1 MDSQATILQILD
13 FARWAPSGDNTQPWR
28 FEILSA
34 SHAVVHGFDT
44 RHHCVYDLD
53 GHPSQI
59 AIGALVETAAI
70 AASHH
75 QLRLQVQRRAESPE
89 ERPVFDLLFAKDPS
103 ITADPLLGSVRTRS
117 VQRRPMKTLP
127 LTAQQQQ
134 ALAAA
139 VGPNYTVTWIERTSE
154 RLRVAKLLFHSAKI
168 RLTMPEAYR
177 VHKDII
183 EWNAQF
189 STDRVPDQA
198 LGTDP
203 MTTRLMRFVMQDWR
217 RVERFNRFLAGTW
230 APRIQLDF
238 IPGIACAAH
247 FLLKAR
253 SPARTLDDYVAAGR
267 ATQRFWLTAT
277 HLGLQ
282 LQPEI
287 TPLVFRRYACEQ
299 RPFSATPGLHQM
311 ADRLAQRF
319 THLVGREA
327 AETTVFMGRVGSG
340 NAPSAR
346 SLRRPLADLIIQS
359 ASSSNPSG
367 MPATGT

>member
-28 FEILSA
+28 FEILNA
-34 SHAVVHGFDT
+34 SHVAVHGFDT
-44 RHHCVYDLD
+44 RQHCVYDLD

-59 AIGALVETAAI
+59 AIGALIETAAI

-75 QLRLQVQRRAESPE
+75 QLRVQMQRRAESPDD
-89 ERPVFDLLFAKDPS
+89 RPVFDLQFVKDAG
-103 ITADPLLGSVRTRS
+103 IAADPLLHSIKTRS
-117 VQRRPMKTLP
+117 VQRRPLKTTP
-127 LTAQQQQ
+127 LTEQQRQ

-139 VGPNYTVTWIERTSE
+139 VGPNHTITWIERTSE
-154 RLRVAKLLFHSAKI
+154 RLKVAKLLFHSAKI

-203 MTTRLMRFVMQDWR
+203 MTTRLMRFVMHDWR

-238 IPGIACAAH
+238 IPSLACAAH

-287 TPLVFRRYACEQ
+287 TPLVFRRYACEG
-299 RPFSATPGLHQM
+299 RSFSATPGIHEL
-311 ADRLAQRF
+311 ADRLGQRF
-319 THLVGREA
+319 AALVGRETA
-327 AETTVFMGRVGSG
+327 DHTVFMGRVGNG
-340 NAPSAR
+340 NPPSAR
-346 SLRRPLADLIIQS
+346 SLRRPIEELLLQP
-359 ASSSNPSG
+359 ASSGGSVSL
-367 MPATGT
+367 